1 MQIFVKTLTGKTI
14 TLEVESSDTIDN
26 VKAKIQDKEGIPPDQ
41 QRLIFAGKQLEDGRT
56 LADYNIQKESTLHL
70 VLRLRGGI
78 IEPSLMA
85 LARKYNQD
93 KMICRKCYARL
104 HPRAVNCRKKKC
116 GHSNQLRPKKKIKT
130 PAFALSNSKCKQKPA
145 PIYCGI
151 PITGV
156 EISMGDN
163 AGEKESA
170 PVESVM
176 EKITEKFHD
185 HDVSSS
191 SDSENEKSSS
201 PSPVKPK
208 IYRIFGREK
217 PLHKVLGGGKPADV
231 FLWRDKK
238 LSGGLLGVVTCIW
251 VLFELIEYRLLSLVC
266 HILIFALA
274 TLFLWSNASTFINK
288 SPPQIPEVG
297 IPEDIIVGVAFALR
311 VEINRALA
319 ILRDIAS
326 GKDVKKF
333 LAVIAGL
340 WIVSILGG
348 CCNFLTLFYIC
359 FVLLHTVPVLYEK
372 FEDQVDPFAEK
383 ALAEIKKQYAV
394 FDAQV
399 LSKIPRGPLKDKKF
413 A

>member
-1 MQIFVKTLTGKTI
+1 
-14 TLEVESSDTIDN
+14 
-26 VKAKIQDKEGIPPDQ
+26 
-41 QRLIFAGKQLEDGRT
+41 
-56 LADYNIQKESTLHL
+56 
-70 VLRLRGGI
+70 
-78 IEPSLMA
+78 
-85 LARKYNQD
+85 
-93 KMICRKCYARL
+93 
-104 HPRAVNCRKKKC
+104 
-116 GHSNQLRPKKKIKT
+116 
-130 PAFALSNSKCKQKPA
+130 
-145 PIYCGI
+145 
-151 PITGV
+151 
-156 EISMGDN
+156 MGDN

-185 HDVSSS
+185 HDASSS

-238 LSGGLLGVVTCIW
+238 ISGGLLGVVTCIW
-251 VLFELIEYRLLSLVC
+251 VLFELIEYHLLSLVC

-399 LSKIPRGPLKDKKF
+399 LSKIPRGPLKDKKS